1 MVLVSDGYK
10 NTITALNKYFGFIP
24 PILLYDDV
32 KKFVDESNVISNS
45 PIITGTIFHSS
56 QVNEIKLDNNN
67 QKATLA
73 KNIDNDHIVSFEYCY
88 KNKQICLN
96 FGKFPSVVKLP
107 VKISLINE
115 NGKISNDDGAALI
128 TFNASGK
135 PDKVSWFIEGINFRV
150 DGPSKIIFGDNVIYT
165 NNSIYS
171 LCSCFYDERK
181 HRKTVKAGKI
191 GNFDINVFDLYHLLD
206 LGAVGATFN
215 NTKVVDRIDSFIL
228 TEKLLK
234 ANDKKFNSYYVQNE
248 IKKYEILKK
257 HFEKLYK
264 EV

>member
-1 MVLVSDGYK
+1 MLVSDSYE
-10 NTITALNKYFGFIP
+10 NATATLNKYFGFVP
-24 PILLYDDV
+24 PILSYDDV
-32 KKFVDESNVISNS
+32 EKFVNESNIISDT
-45 PIITGTIFHSS
+45 PIENGTIFYSY
-56 QVNEIKLDNNN
+56 QMNEVKLDHNG
-67 QKATLA
+67 QKAVLI
-73 KNIDNDHIVSFEYCY
+73 KNTNNDCVAIFKYYY

-96 FGKFPSVVKLP
+96 FNKFPSAIKLP
-107 VKISLINE
+107 IKVSLINE
-115 NGKISNDDGAALI
+115 NDKISNDDGAALI
-128 TFNASGK
+128 TFKTSGK
-135 PDKVSWFIEGINFRV
+135 PDKVSWLIEGINFRV

-165 NNSIYS
+165 NNSLYS
-171 LCSCFYDERK
+171 LCSCFYNERK

-234 ANDKKFNSYYVQNE
+234 ANDEKFNSYYVQKE